1 MSASPKTKATATGF
15 GVRLVPLKN
24 NAHRPPRELPLVM
37 SVLGSGEG
45 CDVILSSSNVDA
57 AHTAIAR
64 LGSGTYICDLGA
76 PGGTRLNAKPIRWAR
91 ANDGDT
97 MTVGP
102 FEFLLEIE
110 SAGESATA
118 QPPVFSLRNDQT
130 IGAIKCIDPVLVVGS
145 DPGCDVVL
153 EEECI
158 LPRHCIVLWTVDG
171 AIVRDLS
178 GRDLTR
184 VNGQRVHTARLRDGD
199 SVGIGPHELLFEVDV
214 NGVPKAPPLPS
225 LGGQSMAEDAILG
238 DGLTSIVAGRLPTG
252 QINRL
257 EELWPSR
264 SAAPIVPVKPLEAGV
279 LPKRTAK
286 QQSPEASSA
295 EAKPTGRAAGS
306 PVEIIREK
314 KDELRHRVAAAQG
327 ALDERARKIRDEI
340 EQERAKLEARK
351 KALQRQARALL
362 QAAHEKKLQYITDA
376 DAGVDAESAPDGG
389 GNTIDAGAN
398 LVPSDDLPADV
409 VELLEE
415 EQRIDQLLSGHVDL
429 MSDAEFNT
437 RETGLAASVPLGD
450 ALGDTLTTLEE
461 KVAELIRVI
470 NTRHALH

>member
-214 NGVPKAPPLPS
+214 NGVSKAPPLPS
-225 LGGQSMAEDAILG
+225 LGD
-238 DGLTSIVAGRLPTG
+238 
-252 QINRL
+252 
-257 EELWPSR
+257 
-264 SAAPIVPVKPLEAGV
+264 
-279 LPKRTAK
+279 
-286 QQSPEASSA
+286 
-295 EAKPTGRAAGS
+295 
-306 PVEIIREK
+306 
-314 KDELRHRVAAAQG
+314 
-327 ALDERARKIRDEI
+327 RK
-340 EQERAKLEARK
+340 
-351 KALQRQARALL
+351 
-362 QAAHEKKLQYITDA
+362 
-376 DAGVDAESAPDGG
+376 S
-389 GNTIDAGAN
+389 
-398 LVPSDDLPADV
+398 V
-409 VELLEE
+409 V
-415 EQRIDQLLSGHVDL
+415 
-429 MSDAEFNT
+429 
-437 RETGLAASVPLGD
+437 
-450 ALGDTLTTLEE
+450 
-461 KVAELIRVI
+461 
-470 NTRHALH
+470 